1 MEWIALILLIPYIF
15 LILKIY
21 MSLRKI
27 QPYNPHKTSDVFVSV
42 IVACRNEEKNL
53 LSLLSDIAAQDYN
66 PGLFEVIIIDDN
78 SSDSTNKIASGF
90 TGIKNFKILRNP
102 GAGKKKSI
110 KAGIEACIGELVIT
124 TDADCRMGIK
134 WMKTISLF
142 YSEHRPQMILG
153 PVDIEGTKGFFNRF
167 QELEFLSLQGVTAGT
182 AVDRNPVMCNGANL
196 AFTKEVYNL
205 NSANLHEE
213 EVSGDDIFLLHSV
226 KEKNGNKILWLESPD
241 ALVTSE
247 TSKTLSSFL
256 QQRARWI
263 SKTGSYN
270 DRYTQILAIVTF
282 VTILLE
288 LFILIS
294 VFFNPVFLIVLLA
307 VFLLKSLPDFLI
319 LRNTA
324 IRYKKKNLLWFFL
337 PAQLVYPLYVILVL
351 IYYLRKRS
359 KYFKTPEII

>member
-1 MEWIALILLIPYIF
+1 MEWIALILLIPYMF
-15 LILKIY
+15 LLLKIY

-27 QPYNPHKTSDVFVSV
+27 QPYHPHKTSDVFVSV

-53 LSLLSDIAAQDYN
+53 HSLLSDLAAQDYN

-78 SSDSTNKIASGF
+78 STDSTIKIASGY
-90 TGIKNFKILRNP
+90 TGIKNLKVLSNP
-102 GAGKKKSI
+102 GAGKKKLI
-110 KAGIEACIGELVIT
+110 KTGIEACIGELVIT

-134 WMKTISLF
+134 WMKTISSF

-153 PVDIEGTKGFFNRF
+153 PVAIEGTKGFFNRF

-205 NSANLHEE
+205 SSANLHEE
-213 EVSGDDIFLLHSV
+213 KVSGDDIFLLHSI
-226 KEKNGNKILWLESPD
+226 KGKKGNKILWLESPD
-241 ALVTSE
+241 ALATSE

-263 SKTGSYN
+263 SKAGSYN

-288 LFILIS
+288 LFLLIS
-294 VFFNPVFLIVLLA
+294 VFFNPLFLIVLLA
-307 VFLLKSLPDFLI
+307 GFLLKSLPDFLI
-319 LRNTA
+319 LRNTT
-324 IRYKKKNLLWFFL
+324 IRYKKRTFYGSSFPDSLYILFTFF
-337 PAQLVYPLYVILVL
+337 QW
-351 IYYLRKRS
+351 
-359 KYFKTPEII
+359 

>member
-15 LILKIY
+15 LLTKIY
-21 MSLRKI
+21 MSLKKI
-27 QPYNPHKTSDVFVSV
+27 QPYNPHETSEVFVSV
-42 IVACRNEEKNL
+42 IVACKNEEKNL
-53 LSLLSDIAAQDYN
+53 HSLLSDIAAQDYN
-66 PGLFEVIIIDDN
+66 PESFEVIIIDDN
-78 SSDSTNKIASGF
+78 STDSTNKIASGF
-90 TGIKNFKILRNP
+90 TGIKNFKVLRNP

-110 KAGIEACIGELVIT
+110 KAGIEACTGELVIT

-134 WMKTISLF
+134 WIKTISSF

-153 PVDIEGTKGFFNRF
+153 PVAIEGTKDFFNRF
-167 QELEFLSLQGVTAGT
+167 QELEFLSLQGVTAGM
-182 AVDRNPVMCNGANL
+182 AMGRNPVMCNGANL
-196 AFTKEVYNL
+196 SFTKEVYNL

-213 EVSGDDIFLLHSV
+213 KVSGDDIFLLHSV
-226 KEKNGNKILWLESPD
+226 KGKKGNKILWLESPD
-241 ALVTSE
+241 AQVTSE

-288 LFILIS
+288 LFLLIS

-319 LRNTA
+319 LRNTT

-337 PAQLVYPLYVILVL
+337 PAQLVYPFYIISVL
-351 IYYLRKRS
+351 IFYFLNRS
-359 KYFKTPEII
+359 EYFNPPEII